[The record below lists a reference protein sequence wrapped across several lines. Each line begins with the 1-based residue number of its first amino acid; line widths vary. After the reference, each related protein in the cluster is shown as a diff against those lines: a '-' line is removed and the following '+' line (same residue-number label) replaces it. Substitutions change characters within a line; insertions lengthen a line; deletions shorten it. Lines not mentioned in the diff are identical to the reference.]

1 MHTQHV
7 SRAYKSQ
14 TSASSAASQWRLY
27 RHDSRNEGRYSLFGR
42 RGISIYV
49 IQSLLS
55 HGTVC
60 INSVLGSTHNVLKK
74 AVSSLGKKS
83 RKLSFRFTVCLK
95 QWGLDHQGR
104 PWSLV
109 LPIEATLPSVEK
121 KKKKP
126 EQLNQTKPKQTK
138 KNFPKNSDDFQKPV
152 IYLFIIRHFLLIVQE
167 KTVRKG
173 EFFAL
178 KHRKAA
184 V

>member
-126 EQLNQTKPKQTK
+126 EQLNQTKPNQEKLPQEQWWLSKTS
-138 KNFPKNSDDFQKPV
+138 N
-152 IYLFIIRHFLLIVQE
+152 LFIHNKAFFINSS
-167 KTVRKG
+167 RKDSKKRRILCT
-173 EFFAL
+173 ET
-178 KHRKAA
+178 
-184 V
+184 